1 MILVLAQLT
10 LFFSKLMTTEVL
22 LRISWKCQRWDR
34 KVLQSLRQKKMK
46 SCNRLFT
53 IEEKQPL
60 PRLIIA
66 LTVIP
71 FLRRRQAMRH
81 RTRRDSKHLKRS
93 NTLRDLIPTKT
104 QTWGLSNV
112 QIQAV
117 LGRPGVSNLLLTK
130 TWYGKLQCW
139 ISKRTWQPCKS
150 KLSKIQFSHSWRWAS
165 KSQADLR
172 LVQSTKTFKMS
183 RLTKLIKTRFR

>member
-1 MILVLAQLT
+1 MNKEGCSWWSEGRREVIPPPGAEPTSKTWFTQQSQVQACSKWLLFQLCGKRKMNNYAQSKARITTNGLKLQRLKTDTAVLMKDPGELSFIETSYRMILVLAQHT
-10 LFFSKLMTTEVL
+10 LFFSRLMTTEVL

-81 RTRRDSKHLKRS
+81 RTRRDSKHLKR
-93 NTLRDLIPTKT
+93 
-104 QTWGLSNV
+104 
-112 QIQAV
+112 
-117 LGRPGVSNLLLTK
+117 
-130 TWYGKLQCW
+130 
-139 ISKRTWQPCKS
+139 
-150 KLSKIQFSHSWRWAS
+150 
-165 KSQADLR
+165 
-172 LVQSTKTFKMS
+172 
-183 RLTKLIKTRFR
+183 